1 MILNW
6 QGTALRRTAA
16 LTLALAAVVA
26 SPACAP
32 QPALDTGTG
41 AALQE
46 QVARVRSD
54 MADGKYSDVLAT
66 LDRLAADVERNA
78 AEGRISPER
87 KTRIIDAINVVRSD
101 AQAALPSVPV
111 TVPPTELPTS
121 PKQESPKQEE
131 NKDEDKG
138 DDKVENKDK
147 GKD

>member
-1 MILNW
+1 MTLSW
-6 QGTALRRTAA
+6 QRTVRSAAA
-16 LTLALAAVVA
+16 LTLALAAVVG
-26 SPACAP
+26 SPGCAP

-41 AALQE
+41 AVLQE

-54 MADGKYSDVLAT
+54 MANGKYSDALAT
-66 LDRLAADVERNA
+66 LDRLVADVERNA

-101 AQAALPSVPV
+101 ARAALPSAPA
-111 TVPPTELPTS
+111 TVPPTEPPAS

-138 DDKVENKDK
+138 DDKVENRDK

>member
-6 QGTALRRTAA
+6 QGTALRRIAA

-32 QPALDTGTG
+32 QPALDAGTG

-54 MADGKYSDVLAT
+54 MANGKYSDVLAT
-66 LDRLAADVERNA
+66 LDGLVADVERNA

-101 AQAALPSVPV
+101 AQAALPSAPA
-111 TVPPTELPTS
+111 TEPPAS
-121 PKQESPKQEE
+121 PKQESPKQDE

-147 GKD
+147 GKG

>member
-6 QGTALRRTAA
+6 QGTALRRIAA
-16 LTLALAAVVA
+16 LTLALAAVFA

-32 QPALDTGTG
+32 QPALDAGTG

-54 MADGKYSDVLAT
+54 MANGKYSDVLAT
-66 LDRLAADVERNA
+66 LDGLVADVERNA

-101 AQAALPSVPV
+101 AQAALPSAPA
-111 TVPPTELPTS
+111 TEPPAS
-121 PKQESPKQEE
+121 PKQESPKQDE

-147 GKD
+147 GKG

>member
-6 QGTALRRTAA
+6 QGTALRRIAA
-16 LTLALAAVVA
+16 LTLALTAVFA
-26 SPACAP
+26 SPACVP
-32 QPALDTGTG
+32 QPALDAGTG

-54 MADGKYSDVLAT
+54 MANGKYSDVLAT
-66 LDRLAADVERNA
+66 LDGLVADVERNA

-101 AQAALPSVPV
+101 AQAALPSAPA
-111 TVPPTELPTS
+111 TEPPAS
-121 PKQESPKQEE
+121 PKQESPKQDE

-147 GKD
+147 GKG